1 MIIVHSYPIAV
12 MLCILTMFC
21 WGSWANTL
29 KLEPRSYA
37 FPLFYW
43 DQAIGYLLLPLLV
56 GLTFGSLGTEGRGL
70 WQDLLQG
77 NAASYAW
84 AIFGGFV
91 FNLANMLFMAALDIA
106 GMAVAY
112 PIAIG
117 IALVEGVVVNYV
129 AQPSG
134 QPLLIFGGVA
144 FILAAIILDA
154 LAYRNVQRA
163 ASEPGPLAMKA
174 ASAGANNA
182 TSISVGSQ
190 QNSGQDYKSPA
201 GSRKGISLAISG
213 GILMG
218 LFYFLVQR
226 SLSLN
231 FTDPTPGKFGP
242 YAGVLVYCAGTFLSN
257 ILFNTYLMR
266 HPTRGETV
274 TYSDYF
280 RSGTFKYHMIGVLGG
295 VINGVGVTSNFVA
308 SKAASP
314 AIAYGLGQGG
324 TMIAAVWG
332 IFVWKE
338 CKGASKG
345 TQRMLAGMFVF
356 FLAGLF
362 LLVRSM
368 LG

>member
-1 MIIVHSYPIAV
+1 

-29 KLEPRSYA
+29 KLEPRSYG

-43 DQAIGYLLLPLLV
+43 DQAIGYLLLPLLA
-56 GLTFGSLGTEGRGL
+56 GLTFGSLGTEGRSL

-77 NAASYAW
+77 SAASYGW
-84 AIFGGFV
+84 AIVGGFV
-91 FNLANMLFMAALDIA
+91 FNLANMLFMASLDIA

-134 QPLLIFGGVA
+134 QPLLIFGGVSL
-144 FILAAIILDA
+144 ILTAIILDA
-154 LAYRNVQRA
+154 LAYRNVQRSASQKDRVAELASVAVA
-163 ASEPGPLAMKA
+163 AGGGNVIL
-174 ASAGANNA
+174 
-182 TSISVGSQ
+182 GSQ
-190 QNSGQDYKSPA
+190 SGVVTSSQQLDEDRNE
-201 GSRKGISLAISG
+201 GQLRKGISLAISG

-226 SLSLN
+226 SLSMD
-231 FTDPTPGKFGP
+231 FTNLTPGKFGP
-242 YAGVLVYCAGTFLSN
+242 YAGVLVYCAATFLSN
-257 ILFNTYLMR
+257 IPFNTYLMS
-266 HPTRGETV
+266 HPTRGKKV

-280 RSGTFKYHMIGVLGG
+280 AGAFKYHAIGVLGG

-324 TMIAAVWG
+324 TMIAAIWG

-338 CKGASKG
+338 CKGASRG
-345 TQRMLAGMFVF
+345 TQAMLAGMFVF

-368 LG
+368 MG

>member
-1 MIIVHSYPIAV
+1 MILVHSYPIAI

-29 KLEPRSYA
+29 KLEPRSYG

-43 DQAIGYLLLPLLV
+43 DQSIGYLLLPLLI

-70 WQDLLQG
+70 WADLQQG
-77 NAASYAW
+77 SATSYGW
-84 AIFGGFV
+84 AIVGGFV
-91 FNLANMLFMAALDIA
+91 FNLANMLFMASLDIA

-134 QPLLIFGGVA
+134 QPVLIFGGVG
-144 FILAAIILDA
+144 FILTAIILDA
-154 LAYRNVQRA
+154 LAYRNVQRSSS
-163 ASEPGPLAMKA
+163 SEPGQLK
-174 ASAGANNA
+174 
-182 TSISVGSQ
+182 
-190 QNSGQDYKSPA
+190 
-201 GSRKGISLAISG
+201 KGISLAISG

-226 SLSLN
+226 SLSMD
-231 FTDPTPGKFGP
+231 FTHPAPGKFGP
-242 YAGVLVYCAGTFLSN
+242 YAGVLVYCAATFVSN
-257 ILFNTYLMR
+257 FFFNTYLMS
-266 HPTRGETV
+266 HPTRGEKV

-324 TMIAAVWG
+324 TMIAAIWG
-332 IFVWKE
+332 ICVWKE
-338 CKGASKG
+338 CKGASRG
-345 TQRMLAGMFVF
+345 TQIMIAGMFAF

-368 LG
+368 AG

>member
-1 MIIVHSYPIAV
+1 
-12 MLCILTMFC
+12 LTL
-21 WGSWANTL
+21 GS
-29 KLEPRSYA
+29 R
-37 FPLFYW
+37 
-43 DQAIGYLLLPLLV
+43 
-56 GLTFGSLGTEGRGL
+56 GTEGRGL
-70 WQDLLQG
+70 WADLRQG
-77 NAASYAW
+77 SASAYGW
-84 AIFGGFV
+84 AIVGGFV
-91 FNLANMLFMAALDIA
+91 FNLANMLFMASLDIA

-117 IALVEGVVVNYV
+117 IALVEGVVVNYI

-134 QPLLIFGGVA
+134 NPALIFGGVG

-163 ASEPGPLAMKA
+163 ATKVGRVVTSVTLEDAVA
-174 ASAGANNA
+174 AGAQGRSVVT
-182 TSISVGSQ
+182 TSSQ
-190 QNSGQDYKSPA
+190 QSDNADSVENQL
-201 GSRKGISLAISG
+201 RKGITLAISG

-226 SLSLN
+226 SLSMD
-231 FTDPTPGKFGP
+231 FTNPTPGKFGP
-242 YAGVLVYCAGTFLSN
+242 YAGVLVYCAGTFASN
-257 ILFNTYLMR
+257 ILFNTYLMS
-266 HPTRGETV
+266 HPTRGPKV

-280 RSGTFKYHMIGVLGG
+280 HSGTMKYHLIGVLGG

-324 TMIAAVWG
+324 TMIAAIWG

-338 CKGASKG
+338 CKGASRQ
-345 TQRMLAGMFVF
+345 TQIMLAGMFAF

-368 LG
+368 IG